1 MLDSIFTVIELRNH
15 GNSIKFHGSP
25 QLIRMSFIHKLV
37 RTHNLQ
43 MFLILRTNYVIH
55 TATIYIVQLSEI
67 LLFFSILFYVIWS
80 RSDRVTVF
88 SFRIANMTCCDDIS
102 DDVRRSSSEPQLGLR
117 RASLHVI
124 AQSSILAEI
133 KISTQLRQFWSK

>member
-1 MLDSIFTVIELRNH
+1 MLQHSSLNLLIQPTYFHISKLR
-15 GNSIKFHGSP
+15 IY
-25 QLIRMSFIHKLV
+25 LCRLYEYV

-43 MFLILRTNYVIH
+43 MFLISRTNYVIH
-55 TATIYIVQLSEI
+55 TATIYIVQLSGI
-67 LLFFSILFYVIWS
+67 LLFFSILFYVIRS

-88 SFRIANMTCCDDIS
+88 SFRIVNMTCCDDIS

-117 RASLHVI
+117 RASSHVI

-133 KISTQLRQFWSK
+133 KISTQLCQFWSK

>member
-1 MLDSIFTVIELRNH
+1 MLQHSSLNL
-15 GNSIKFHGSP
+15 
-25 QLIRMSFIHKLV
+25 LIRPTYLSVSKLRIYLCRLYKYV

-43 MFLILRTNYVIH
+43 MFFNLRNKYVRH
-55 TATIYIVQLSEI
+55 TATIYIGQLFGI
-67 LLFFSILFYVIWS
+67 LPFFSILFYVIWS

-117 RASLHVI
+117 RVSSHVI